1 MNIQGVS
8 TTRALKLAGKLPKI
22 GHFIVLDKRRELHH
36 NEYYKHLTKNKY
48 VILDYTSN
56 LNLLENFV

>member
-8 TTRALKLAGKLPKI
+8 ATKAKKLAGKLPKI
-22 GHFIVLDKRRELHH
+22 GNFLVLDNYRELHH